1 MNVCGEKRAADRWI
15 KGISIELY
23 IYLIFFVTSNMTD
36 WITVLAG
43 GGNSEKYLL
52 VLIII
57 YLDFRY
63 VVWYAFK
70 KLNAHAGKAKSFL

>member
-1 MNVCGEKRAADRWI
+1 MYVEKNVLQTGGEREFR
-15 KGISIELY
+15 SSY
-23 IYLIFFVTSNMTD
+23 IYLIFFVESNMTD

-70 KLNAHAGKAKSFL
+70 KLNAHAGRAKSFL